1 MPKLT
6 LNAEKNVIEKAK
18 RIAQERGT
26 SVSAMF
32 SQFVASMGSSQR
44 RRRKSAPITRRL
56 RGLAKVSADKSDRE
70 LFEEAL
76 LAGKRR

>member
-6 LNAEKNVIEKAK
+6 LNAGKDVIDKAK
-18 RIAQERGT
+18 RIARERGT

-32 SQFVASMGSSQR
+32 SQFVIGMDSSQR
-44 RRRKSAPITRRL
+44 HRRKSAPITKRL
-56 RGLAKVSADKSDRE
+56 RGLAKSSADKSDRE

-76 LAGKRR
+76 LAEKRR